1 MPTMSVRRPSNDD
14 LPLYRALAPLWLED
28 ETLHD
33 VGTEIIYLGDPNE
46 HMEPLNEAAR
56 ERSEKY
62 MQELEDGARE
72 VAHANGRQYR
82 GRLRDLGDQVFDAMG
97 DRPKEQK
104 VILPRGGD
112 NVPVRPDMVP
122 VNKRRLATADKVVS
136 AKGPE
141 RKKQGPVPIAVHGTH
156 YDGDAATES
165 GLS

>member
-1 MPTMSVRRPSNDD
+1 MPTVATRRSSNDD
-14 LPLYRALAPLWLED
+14 LPLYRALAPLFLED

-56 ERSEKY
+56 ERSEAY
-62 MQELEDGARE
+62 MQQLEDGARQ
-72 VAHANGRQYR
+72 VAQLNGRQYR
-82 GRLRDLGDQVFDAMG
+82 GRSRDLGDQVFDAMG
-97 DRPKEQK
+97 ERPREQK

-122 VNKRRLATADKVVS
+122 VNKRRLAGADKVVS
-136 AKGPE
+136 AKPASV
-141 RKKQGPVPIAVHGTH
+141 KKQGPVPIAVHGTH

-165 GLS
+165 GL